1 MTIRI
6 VQVGMGVRG
15 VQWARVIREDPRTVN
30 VAYVRQRVDLAR
42 EQVKAWGED
51 APCFSDLDEALD
63 AVKADAV
70 LLVTPPEGHH
80 SQALAAFRHGCH
92 LLAEKPLAE
101 EMGEAIDIVRQAEVH
116 GRQVMVG
123 MNFRYLAT
131 SQALRKIFGEQT
143 FGAPG
148 FGHFVYLRNR
158 DGRRPDLNKYP
169 LTMRQPMLLEQ
180 SVHHLDLMRYVYNDD
195 VTAVSAHTWRPSW
208 STYDDDCCV
217 SALLQFRS
225 GLQANYMGTW
235 TSGWNHFSFQW
246 RTDCTN
252 GVVIQNAQFEDLRTA
267 RLTPGLA
274 LEGVLFKTGDDVE
287 PLQPYPLPPC
297 QAFIDDTRG
306 LLNEFVEAL
315 EGRAALLTTG
325 VDHLKTL
332 GLTVACIESSQT
344 GQRVHLSDFYR
355 RQGVPARWVC
365 E

>member
-15 VQWARVIREDPRTVN
+15 VQWARVIREDPRTTN

-42 EQVKAWGED
+42 EQVKEWGED
-51 APCFSDLDEALD
+51 APCFADLDEALD

-80 SQALAAFRHGCH
+80 SQASAAFRHGCH

-101 EMGEAIDIVRQAEVH
+101 EMGEAIDIVRQAELH

-131 SQALRKIFGEQT
+131 SQALRKIFGERT

-180 SVHHLDLMRYVYNDD
+180 SVHHLDLMRYVYNE
-195 VTAVSAHTWRPSW
+195 HLRRR
-208 STYDDDCCV
+208 
-217 SALLQFRS
+217 LLRV
-225 GLQANYMGTW
+225 
-235 TSGWNHFSFQW
+235 
-246 RTDCTN
+246 
-252 GVVIQNAQFEDLRTA
+252 GVVTVPQRPAGQLHGHLDV
-267 RLTPGLA
+267 GL
-274 LEGVLFKTGDDVE
+274 E
-287 PLQPYPLPPC
+287 PLHLPM
-297 QAFIDDTRG
+297 AHRLHRRRG
-306 LLNEFVEAL
+306 DPERPV
-315 EGRAALLTTG
+315 
-325 VDHLKTL
+325 
-332 GLTVACIESSQT
+332 
-344 GQRVHLSDFYR
+344 
-355 RQGVPARWVC
+355 
-365 E
+365 

>member
-1 MTIRI
+1 
-6 VQVGMGVRG
+6 
-15 VQWARVIREDPRTVN
+15 
-30 VAYVRQRVDLAR
+30 
-42 EQVKAWGED
+42 
-51 APCFSDLDEALD
+51 
-63 AVKADAV
+63 
-70 LLVTPPEGHH
+70 
-80 SQALAAFRHGCH
+80 
-92 LLAEKPLAE
+92 
-101 EMGEAIDIVRQAEVH
+101 
-116 GRQVMVG
+116 
-123 MNFRYLAT
+123 
-131 SQALRKIFGEQT
+131 
-143 FGAPG
+143 
-148 FGHFVYLRNR
+148 
-158 DGRRPDLNKYP
+158 
-169 LTMRQPMLLEQ
+169 MRQPMLLEQ

-217 SALLQFRS
+217 SALLHFRS

-235 TSGWNHFSFQW
+235 TSGSNHFTFQW
-246 RTDCTN
+246 RTDCTG
-252 GVVIQNAQFEDLRTA
+252 GVVVQNAQFEDLRTA
-267 RLTPGLA
+267 SLTPGLA
-274 LEGVLFKTGDDVE
+274 MEGVLFKTGDDVE

-332 GLTVACIESSQT
+332 GLTIACIESSQT